1 MRYIYLLLF
10 LLTNLYSYS
19 YNVVTSDS
27 FNPIKDD
34 GYDYSLYANYNNT
47 SVVDD
52 GDYYDT
58 YYKNDLIFNDKVY
71 SSCYNVFTS
80 KSSPCIVD
88 ENGYG
93 VIVLGSDSNFE
104 SYSMLD

>member
-1 MRYIYLLLF
+1 M
-10 LLTNLYSYS
+10 TNLYSYS

-34 GYDYSLYANYNNT
+34 GYDYSLYTNYNT

-52 GDYYDT
+52 GDYDAT

-71 SSCYNVFTS
+71 S
-80 KSSPCIVD
+80 PP
-88 ENGYG
+88 
-93 VIVLGSDSNFE
+93 
-104 SYSMLD
+104 